1 MQRGANEFNPSNCAS
16 ATAEGVRTNHTLE
29 VQRQR
34 TPGGLSEHKSTP
46 FIYHQPVAPSLP
58 QAFPL
63 DPPACILNNN
73 ASATPPL
80 YTFLTSKALAT
91 SQIFWPSW
99 STHLMCATGSQNQ
112 RPDYSRILL
121 ECGLAVIRIPIAEGF
136 APQKGIKEVNE
147 VLNQVIQSYTV
158 QGIDVLCH
166 CRGGV
171 GRAGLVACCCMLKI
185 GLINRPSL
193 ISDPSNHAP
202 LADYPHHQANHQTIA
217 SFNFQDQFHFHHHQ
231 PQPQPHPPDIFSF
244 VDSTRLSPK
253 NSVLGQVEKVI
264 EVIRRHK
271 AGLATRGCQDL
282 GLTPNQRKRKS
293 SKPNPE
299 KGQAT
304 SSIDKEPKRTKHDR
318 QPISSLPSDAS
329 PDLIGTSL
337 RDRITNPTIGDNR
350 SSGTLVAHTS
360 GTADTQA

>member
-1 MQRGANEFNPSNCAS
+1 MQRGANDFNPSNCAS
-16 ATAEGVRTNHTLE
+16 ATAEGVRTNRTLE

-34 TPGGLSEHKSTP
+34 TPGGLSEHRSTP
-46 FIYHQPVAPSLP
+46 FIHHQPVAPSLP

-63 DPPACILNNN
+63 DPPACILDNN

-147 VLNQVIQSYTV
+147 VLNQ
-158 QGIDVLCH
+158 
-166 CRGGV
+166 
-171 GRAGLVACCCMLKI
+171 I

-244 VDSTRLSPK
+244 VDGTRLAPK

-264 EVIRRHK
+264 EVIRRRQSPK
-271 AGLATRGCQDL
+271 AIETPQRVHFIIQYANWLDT
-282 GLTPNQRKRKS
+282 LTENV
-293 SKPNPE
+293 
-299 KGQAT
+299 
-304 SSIDKEPKRTKHDR
+304 DFF
-318 QPISSLPSDAS
+318 
-329 PDLIGTSL
+329 
-337 RDRITNPTIGDNR
+337 
-350 SSGTLVAHTS
+350 
-360 GTADTQA
+360 